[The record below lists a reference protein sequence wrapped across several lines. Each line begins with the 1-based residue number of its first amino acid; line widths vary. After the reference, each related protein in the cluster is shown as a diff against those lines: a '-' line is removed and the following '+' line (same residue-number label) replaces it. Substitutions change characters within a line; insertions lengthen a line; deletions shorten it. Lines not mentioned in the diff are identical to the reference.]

1 MRHSPPWAS
10 SGTSWRVVTESG
22 RPPHHR
28 RLPSGTLLASL
39 SVLIGLVIGG
49 ASYQQSRQLIEQSQ
63 ERARAALARGLVVSL
78 ADQLAV
84 NDYAGMESR
93 LQQAMADPS
102 LASAIVTDPSGRVL
116 VHLQRQRPEAEPTLQ
131 FEPVRITPPKERTS
145 GSRRSGSLSTRWTS
159 IDAGTESL
167 GLLQLRTW
175 SSSTDAVL
183 ALLGRQYLVLGG
195 LATALVGTLL
205 LSAQQKLQRQS
216 RRRELLLLQEKAEL
230 EQVALS
236 DPLTGVWN
244 RRGVEQELQR
254 ILEQPLSGSHR
265 QVAVC
270 MIDLDDFK
278 PVNDVYGHAAGDQ
291 LLRAVSRRLGGFV
304 REGDILGRLGGDEF
318 IVIFRS
324 CADPPISR
332 KLAARIVVGL
342 KAPFIVDDLEVR
354 IGASIGIAL
363 NASDP
368 NESMESLLKR
378 ADQAM
383 YLAKHG
389 GKGNLIIAEAPA
401 LSERNETPELR
412 AVERSAAS
420 SP

>member
-1 MRHSPPWAS
+1 M
-10 SGTSWRVVTESG
+10 SWRVVTESR
-22 RPPHHR
+22 RPPRHGP
-28 RLPSGTLLASL
+28 LPSGTLVASL
-39 SVLIGLVIGG
+39 SVLIGLVIG
-49 ASYQQSRQLIEQSQ
+49 AVSYQQARQLIEQSQ
-63 ERARAALARGLVVSL
+63 ERARAALARGLVVGL

-84 NDYAGMESR
+84 SDYAGLESR

-102 LASAIVTDPSGRVL
+102 LASALVTDPSGKVL
-116 VHLQRQRPEAEPTLQ
+116 VHLQRERPEAEPTLQ
-131 FEPVRITPPKERTS
+131 FEPARITPPQQNTS
-145 GSRRSGSLSTRWTS
+145 GSRRSGSHSTRWTR
-159 IDAGTESL
+159 IDAGTEPL
-167 GLLQLRTW
+167 GLLRLRTW

-195 LATALVGTLL
+195 LATLVVGTLL
-205 LSAQQKLQRQS
+205 VSAQRQLNRQS
-216 RRRELLLLQEKAEL
+216 RRRELLLLKEKAEL
-230 EQVALS
+230 ERKALS

-254 ILEQPLSGSHR
+254 ILVQPLSINQR

-278 PVNDVYGHAAGDQ
+278 PVNDAYGHAVGDQ
-291 LLRAVSRRLGGFV
+291 VLVAVSRRLVGFL

-318 IVIFRS
+318 IAIFRS
-324 CADPPISR
+324 CADPQISR

-342 KAPFIVDDLEVR
+342 KAPFFVDDLQVR

-368 NESMESLLKR
+368 DESMESLLER

-383 YLAKHG
+383 YVAKHG
-389 GKGNLIIAEAPA
+389 GKGHLIIAEAA
-401 LSERNETPELR
+401 GSLEHNQTPEHPTIER
-412 AVERSAAS
+412 AAES
-420 SP
+420 SL